1 MEETLTRKQQE
12 ALHLWFRQ
20 LSEVLQ
26 EMGLDMRQVM
36 TLPIKPTEFVVKED
50 IFKPIM
56 EKMFGYHST
65 TELKKKKDID
75 DIIDVIR
82 SMFSDMK
89 SDVVVPPFPSEE
101 EIANQQL
108 YGKKV

>member
-56 EKMFGYHST
+56 EKMYGKKST
-65 TELKKKKDID
+65 KELCKSREID
-75 DIIDVIR
+75 NVCDVIR
-82 SMFSDMK
+82 SMFADMGIEI
-89 SDVVVPPFPSEE
+89 PQFPSQE
-101 EIANQQL
+101 EINL
-108 YGKKV
+108 IKEYGNK

>member
-1 MEETLTRKQQE
+1 MEGERLTRKQQE

-20 LSEVLQ
+20 LSDVLQ
-26 EMGLDMRQVM
+26 ERGLDMRQVM

-56 EKMFGYHST
+56 EKMFGYYST

-82 SMFSDMK
+82 SMFADMR
-89 SDVVVPPFPSEE
+89 SDVAVPPFPSEE
-101 EIANQQL
+101 EL
-108 YGKKV
+108 SLKDTYKSL